1 MSSDDPKNIVEFS
14 RGIVPGSERKKAGRK
29 RAKRAPVTTGN
40 HMPERAADPAK
51 QSFRQVRPRTAEEI
65 ANEQTA
71 EQLALRICAAMVA
84 QKVLSSMSVLMDE
97 LIQSH
102 LLDDDDE
109 EGDEGW
115 LDDHRKREKTILDEA
130 IVDALDKYP
139 DFNAINNLPRNPD
152 PDIASDAE
160 QLREVLTK
168 CAIGATKFTERFS
181 RAQLE
186 QMVRRDLKARIKKD
200 PRYGEHVRGD
210 VPGADVKAYGS
221 RGRTSSK
228 GTFAKAADYESGGG
242 LAALFTGGWMRVAKD
257 RIDPV
262 AWSHQFD
269 VQRKTEKQQWRHHFL
284 ITERN
289 GKQSAFELPRETLA
303 ARGTSAIRLLMKG
316 GIHVVGRDVAQKAL
330 VQFLRFKP
338 RGEIIRMP
346 RVGWAEVGSH
356 WIFVRPDEV
365 IMPVGMPKAQ
375 TTTYVLDAT
384 ATRHGLHVMGT
395 AAEWATE
402 VAVPL
407 RGNSNVALSFGTFF
421 AAPLLCRASEP
432 GGGNH
437 GYGSSTIGK
446 TMVSDAGQSIY
457 GWPLE
462 TAHDAFGVT
471 WAGSEAG
478 FDALALARTDL
489 GLPLDEITLAD
500 RRSAEQIV
508 YKLAS
513 GTKGPRATSTGHLRE
528 TAHASVLVFS
538 TGEKSLTQLIGK
550 SLQEGARKRLV
561 DVPAEVQPGSAFETI
576 PREQIHI
583 ESKRLFDA
591 MKRQHGAVGRDWQR
605 HLVDI
610 GPDKIKA
617 ELHVQ
622 REVFLALP
630 EVVAVA
636 AKAHPQVRAVVNR
649 FALHAAALR
658 MAIAAGLLPWTIE
671 EADMGIVAC
680 MGRWVA
686 QRGNV
691 DTAGEVVRAARQVER
706 ELVSGFGENFIHI
719 HKTGGRWKPLTEAD
733 ELKQK
738 TPERFDGYVKPDHVL
753 LWPAALRR
761 RCNGID
767 PVEIARHLQQRG
779 LLIPGDDGMARPEQV
794 LGSKVHRFY
803 VLSRARLTP

>member
-1 MSSDDPKNIVEFS
+1 MTASSHQPL
-14 RGIVPGSERKKAGRK
+14 K
-29 RAKRAPVTTGN
+29 RQRSQ
-40 HMPERAADPAK
+40 HLR
-51 QSFRQVRPRTAEEI
+51 SRTAEEI
-65 ANEQTA
+65 AYEQTA
-71 EQLALRICAAMVA
+71 EQLALRAWAAMVA
-84 QKVLSSMSVLMDE
+84 QKVLSGMSTLMDE
-97 LIQSH
+97 LIESH

-109 EGDEGW
+109 EADEGW
-115 LDDHRKREKTILDEA
+115 LDDHHKREEKILDEA
-130 IVDALDKYP
+130 IADGLDKFP
-139 DFNAINNLPRNPD
+139 DFAAINNLPDNSNS
-152 PDIASDAE
+152 DIAQDAG
-160 QLREVLTK
+160 QLKDVLRK
-168 CAIGATKFTERFS
+168 CAVDATKFKEKFS
-181 RAQLE
+181 RAQLKR
-186 QMVRRDLKARIKKD
+186 MVKRDLEMRFKKD
-200 PRYGEHVRGD
+200 PRYGQHVRED
-210 VPGADVKAYGS
+210 VPGSDVKAYGN

-228 GTFAKAADYESGGG
+228 GTFAKATDYESGGG
-242 LAALFTGGWMRVAKD
+242 LAALFTGGWVRVAKD

-289 GKQSAFELPRETLA
+289 SKQSTFELPRETLA
-303 ARGTSAIRLLMKG
+303 GTGASAIRLLMKG

-338 RGEIIRMP
+338 RGEIVRMP
-346 RVGWAEVGSH
+346 RVGWAAVGSH
-356 WIFVRPDEV
+356 WMIFVRPDAV
-365 IMPVGMPKAQ
+365 ITPQATNVN
-375 TTTYVLDAT
+375 YVLDA
-384 ATRHGLHVMGT
+384 AAIQHGLHVTGT

-402 VAVPL
+402 VATPL
-407 RGNSNVALSFGTFF
+407 RGNSNVALSFATFF
-421 AAPLLCRASEP
+421 AAPCLHFASEP

-437 GYGSSTIGK
+437 LYGPSTIGK

-462 TAHDAFGVT
+462 TADSAFGVT

-513 GTKGPRATSTGHLRE
+513 GTKGPRATSTGGLRE
-528 TAHASVLVFS
+528 TAHASLLVLS
-538 TGEKSLTQLIGK
+538 TGEKSLAEFIGK

-583 ESKRLFDA
+583 ASKRLFDA

-605 HLVDI
+605 HLVNI

-617 ELHVQ
+617 ELHEH
-622 REVFLALP
+622 REAFLALP

-658 MAIAAGLLPWTIE
+658 MAIAAGLLPWTVE
-671 EADMGIVAC
+671 EADMGIAAC
-680 MGRWVA
+680 IGRWVA

-691 DTAGEVVRAARQVER
+691 NTAGEVMRAACEVER
-706 ELVSGFGENFIHI
+706 KLAAGLRDQFISI
-719 HKTGGRWKPLTEAD
+719 NKSKAGNKLIPATEAD
-733 ELKQK
+733 EAKAK
-738 TPERFDGYVKPDHVL
+738 TPEHFDGFIKSGHVL
-753 LWPAALRR
+753 IPPEAWRRYCDEVSPLRLRAISWTAA
-761 RCNGID
+761 CWFQ
-767 PVEIARHLQQRG
+767 ATT
-779 LLIPGDDGMARPEQV
+779 AA
-794 LGSKVHRFY
+794 
-803 VLSRARLTP
+803 SRNHSR